1 MGELLAKVAEILGA
15 PETLVQ
21 RSAEA
26 RAEASGNT
34 VEEVL
39 QSWAGG
45 EAIAASAPV
54 AEEAPV
60 EEVKEEVVAE
70 EAPVEEV
77 KEEVVAEEVPIA
89 KSVTTK
95 VETVIKKVSMANN
108 TMGIKL
114 NTETT
119 LPRWLNFSFMIIP
132 VFILI
137 GMINTSG
144 AQECG
149 VNGILDVDRKSQ
161 QTVNC
166 DGSPFEGKGVASTNA
181 VNYVAVGQQVYS
193 GAAACAGCHGAN
205 GGGGVGPS
213 FIGGALYKTF
223 PTCADH
229 AKWIQLGSAGWQAEV
244 GAAYG
249 AEDTISIGGMPGFQG
264 KLTEEEL
271 MAVVVFERVVFGG
284 GNTEEVLID
293 CGLLET
299 EEERKYRSGQYNS
312 LKNTLFLFKN

>member
-1 MGELLAKVAEILGA
+1 MSELLAKVAEILGA

-45 EAIAASAPV
+45 EALSASAPT
-54 AEEAPV
+54 EETPV
-60 EEVKEEVVAE
+60 EEVKEEVVVAE
-70 EAPVEEV
+70 EAPVV
-77 KEEVVAEEVPIA
+77 QIA
-89 KSVTTK
+89 TTK

-114 NTETT
+114 NTDTT
-119 LPRWLNFSFMIIP
+119 LPRWLNYSFMIIP
-132 VFILI
+132 IFILI

-166 DGSPFEGKGVASTNA
+166 DGSPFEGKGVASTNT

-249 AEDTISIGGMPGFQG
+249 AENTISIGGMPGFQG

-284 GNTEEVLID
+284 GNTEEVLVD

-299 EEERKYRSGQYNS
+299 EEEEEENIEAVS
-312 LKNTLFLFKN
+312 TTP

>member
-45 EAIAASAPV
+45 EAIAPSAPAAETPV
-54 AEEAPV
+54 VEDAPIEEVKEEVVVEEAPV
-60 EEVKEEVVAE
+60 EEVKEEVVVE
-70 EAPVEEV
+70 EAPV
-77 KEEVVAEEVPIA
+77 A

-114 NTETT
+114 NTDTT

-213 FIGGALYKTF
+213 FIGGALYTTF

-299 EEERKYRSGQYNS
+299 EEDEENIEAVS
-312 LKNTLFLFKN
+312 TTP

>member
-45 EAIAASAPV
+45 EAIAPSAPA
-54 AEEAPV
+54 AETPV

-77 KEEVVAEEVPIA
+77 KEEVVAEEAPVA

-114 NTETT
+114 NTDTT

-213 FIGGALYKTF
+213 FIGGALYTTF

-299 EEERKYRSGQYNS
+299 EEDEENIEAVS
-312 LKNTLFLFKN
+312 TTP

>member
-1 MGELLAKVAEILGA
+1 MSELLAKVAEILGI

-45 EAIAASAPV
+45 ETLSASAPT
-54 AEEAPV
+54 EETPV
-60 EEVKEEVVAE
+60 EEVKEEAPVAE
-70 EAPVEEV
+70 ETPVV
-77 KEEVVAEEVPIA
+77 QKTA
-89 KSVTTK
+89 TK

-114 NTETT
+114 NADTT
-119 LPRWLNFSFMIIP
+119 LPRWLNYSFMIIP
-132 VFILI
+132 IFILI

-166 DGSPFEGKGVASTNA
+166 DGSPFEGKGVASTNT

-249 AEDTISIGGMPGFQG
+249 AENTISIGGMPGFQG

-284 GNTEEVLID
+284 GNTEDVLID

-299 EEERKYRSGQYNS
+299 EEEDEENIEAVS
-312 LKNTLFLFKN
+312 TTP

>member
-1 MGELLAKVAEILGA
+1 VGELLAKVAEILGA

-45 EAIAASAPV
+45 EAITASAPV

-70 EAPVEEV
+70 EVPVEEV
-77 KEEVVAEEVPIA
+77 KEEVVAEEVPVA

-299 EEERKYRSGQYNS
+299 EEEEENIEAVS
-312 LKNTLFLFKN
+312 TTP